1 MHTRTK
7 KQYPEVV
14 ETKDFAALVI
24 SEAGKNKLQIKSPVW
39 YQHQLNKFK
48 EGENVTLYVS
58 SRKPKRTVYQ
68 NNFYWGVYL
77 PLIAKETGE
86 HNIERL
92 HKLFSG
98 KFLTLEIVEVLG
110 EKVRIVKSTA
120 KLSKLEFGEYI
131 MNIEAETGIQAP
143 STEGW
148 YD

>member
-1 MHTRTK
+1 MTGVQTC
-7 KQYPEVV
+7 
-14 ETKDFAALVI
+14 ALPI
-24 SEAGKNKLQIKSPVW
+24 S
-39 YQHQLNKFK
+39 
-48 EGENVTLYVS
+48 
-58 SRKPKRTVYQ
+58 VYQ

-98 KFLTLEIVEVLG
+98 KFLTLEIIEVLG
-110 EKVRIVKSTA
+110 EKVRMVKSTA

-143 STEGW
+143 STEGY

>member
-1 MHTRTK
+1 MNTRTK
-7 KQYPEVV
+7 RQYPEVV

-24 SEAGKNKLQIKSPVW
+24 SEEGKNKLQIKSPVW

-86 HNIERL
+86 HNLERL
-92 HKLFSG
+92 HRLFCG
-98 KFLTLEIVEVLG
+98 MFLTVEIVEVLG
-110 EKVRIVKSTA
+110 KTVRVMKSSS
-120 KLSKLEFGEYI
+120 KLSVTEFSEFI
-131 MNIEAETGIQAP
+131 MNIEAETGVKAP
-143 STEGW
+143 ETEGY